1 MRKEKLDELNSYI
14 EEFKTKKLELV
25 ENKNKFLKIKTYKSY
40 LEDGRE
46 LVRDKLIKGTGDG
59 NAVIILPITTDN
71 EVILTV
77 QPRIFT
83 KSTVGIALPA
93 GYVEDKEK
101 HIDGARRE
109 LEEETGYQSDELIEV
124 CELYQDEGC
133 GCAYNKGYLALNCK
147 KIGKQ
152 KLDKDE
158 YIKYFK
164 CSIDELYELVDKKY
178 ILDGGSLLLIEKA
191 KKYIEERKK
200 NEIV

>member
-1 MRKEKLDELNSYI
+1 MRKEKLNELNSYI
-14 EEFKTKKLELV
+14 KEFKTKKLELLDK
-25 ENKNKFLKIKTYKSY
+25 ESGFLKIKTYKSY

-46 LVRDKLIKGTGDG
+46 LIRDKLIKGNSDG
-59 NAVIILPITTDN
+59 NASIILPITTDN

-93 GYVEDKEK
+93 GYVEEDET
-101 HIDGARRE
+101 HIDSARRE

-178 ILDGGSLLLIEKA
+178 ILDAGSLLTIEKA
-191 KKYIEERKK
+191 KKYIAERKK
-200 NEIV
+200 NETV